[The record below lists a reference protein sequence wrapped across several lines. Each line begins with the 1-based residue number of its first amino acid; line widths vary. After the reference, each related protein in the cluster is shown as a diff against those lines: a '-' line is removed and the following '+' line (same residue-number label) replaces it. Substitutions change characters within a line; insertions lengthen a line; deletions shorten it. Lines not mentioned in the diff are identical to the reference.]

1 MHAGSPRKRLL
12 SCQARGDG
20 GLGQDPAQGILL
32 YSERGLIDPADA
44 LGTGW
49 QRVRS

>member
-1 MHAGSPRKRLL
+1 MLGAPGRGCSA
-12 SCQARGDG
+12 ARQEVMEAWSRT
-20 GLGQDPAQGILL
+20 GLREILL
-32 YSERGLIDPADA
+32 YSERGLIDPADE

>member
-1 MHAGSPRKRLL
+1 MEAWGRT
-12 SCQARGDG
+12 
-20 GLGQDPAQGILL
+20 GLREILL